1 MDRVDGRLIECRV
14 ECDPALVGMDL
25 IPHVIAESLQPFDVD
40 QSNHHATRNTGRS
53 AHRGG
58 QDSVLGAVASQ
69 IAGDFIGR
77 GKCDPKV
84 LVPDMLENPM
94 VDPSS
99 FLPGIDRAPS
109 RLLGQRDDAA
119 IRARDEYIGL
129 EVLRVDCG
137 GPGLAVERP
146 DRLHLQD
153 GIVS

>member
-1 MDRVDGRLIECRV
+1 MSGRVRPSV
-14 ECDPALVGMDL
+14 VGMDL

-40 QSNHHATRNTGRS
+40 QSNHDATRNTGRS

-84 LVPDMLENPM
+84 LVPDVLENPM

-99 FLPGIDRAPS
+99 FLPGIDCAPVACS
-109 RLLGQRDDAA
+109 DKEMTRLSALVISTLG
-119 IRARDEYIGL
+119 
-129 EVLRVDCG
+129 LRY
-137 GPGLAVERP
+137 
-146 DRLHLQD
+146 
-153 GIVS
+153 